1 MSSYIL
7 ISYIFLSLLS
17 ANLNSEIYLN
27 GNEEAVIPVK
37 GVLSG
42 TVTKSKELPQEF
54 YGTWS
59 VSSVVLDTNE
69 PATYY
74 GRSSDIWT
82 LQKNSDVITLS
93 NPSTGASASITV
105 NEVKG
110 LKATFTRIENT
121 DKTKEHEQ
129 VNITVDG
136 DNFYGSD
143 TIRIEHYRKGK
154 YLYTSIV
161 KYDVIGKK
169 ISGPAIKKIF
179 SE

>member
-1 MSSYIL
+1 MSSCIL
-7 ISYIFLSLLS
+7 ISYIFLSMLS
-17 ANLNSEIYLN
+17 ANFDSDIYLN
-27 GNEEAVIPVK
+27 GNEETVVPVK

-42 TVTKSKELPQEF
+42 NISKSKELPQEL

-59 VSSVVLDTNE
+59 VTSVVLETND

-74 GRSSDIWT
+74 GRGSDIWT
-82 LQKNSDVITLS
+82 LQKGRDVITLS

-105 NEVKG
+105 DEVIG
-110 LKATFTRIENT
+110 FSATFTRIENT

-129 VNITVDG
+129 VSITVDG

-143 TIRIEHYRKGK
+143 SIEIEHYKKGK

-161 KYDVIGKK
+161 KYDVMGKK
-169 ISGPAIKKIF
+169 ISGPAIKEIF

>member
-1 MSSYIL
+1 MSSCIL
-7 ISYIFLSLLS
+7 ISYIFLSMLS
-17 ANLNSEIYLN
+17 ANFTDTIYLN
-27 GNEEAVIPVK
+27 GNEEAVVPVK

-42 TVTKSKELPQEF
+42 TVAKSKELPHEF

-59 VSSVVLDTNE
+59 VSSVVLETNE
-69 PATYY
+69 PETYY
-74 GRSSDIWT
+74 GRGSDVWT
-82 LQKNSDVITLS
+82 LQKDKDVITLS

-105 NEVKG
+105 DEVKG
-110 LKATFTRIENT
+110 LSATFTRVENT
-121 DKTKEHEQ
+121 DKFKEHEQ
-129 VNITVDG
+129 VNITVYE

-143 TIRIEHYRKGK
+143 SIQIEHYKKGK

-161 KYDVIGKK
+161 KYDVTGKK